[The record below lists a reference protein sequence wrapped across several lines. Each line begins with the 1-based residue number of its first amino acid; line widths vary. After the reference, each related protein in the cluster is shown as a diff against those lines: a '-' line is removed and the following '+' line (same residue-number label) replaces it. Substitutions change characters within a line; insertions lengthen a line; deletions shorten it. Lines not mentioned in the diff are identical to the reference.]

1 MSVVKAKI
9 NDTDNQEFETIFVH
23 FDTDNHYITLNEFM
37 QTLNTYETITKNFTS
52 DLMGIK
58 SGVKIYVLPPK
69 NGGFVIS
76 IGLWV
81 ASTAAAA
88 IVGTT
93 FSEEFKG
100 LVKGLTKNSKKFPN
114 GYEMGTG
121 GEILGE
127 MITGFVEQTSEEI
140 DRLDK
145 LIPNKKNI
153 DISKKAKADFYA
165 MCSKDSKIKGI
176 GFSEKHEFILKRQDF
191 VERATQP
198 QVKPLPIKEELK
210 ELIVAKPVN
219 IDEDLQW
226 DFKDKNTKE
235 SLTAKMQDETFK
247 AMHLMGKY
255 PQKKASNPDII
266 TARVEYHDNLKN
278 GKESKDEYIIT
289 DVYMFNSIKLKTIPA
304 HLKLNRKK
312 KIDNGQLNLFENKE
326 GIIEND

>member
-1 MSVVKAKI
+1 MVKTNITKKES
-9 NDTDNQEFETIFVH
+9 NNFELETIFVH
-23 FDTDNHYITLNEFM
+23 FDTENHYITLNEFV

-52 DLMGIK
+52 DLMDIK
-58 SGVKIYVLPPK
+58 SGVKVYVLPPK

-81 ASTAAAA
+81 TSIAATA
-88 IVGTT
+88 IIGTT

-100 LVKGLTKNSKKFPN
+100 FVKGLTKNSKKFPN

-127 MITGFVEQTSEEI
+127 MITGFFKQTSEEI
-140 DRLDK
+140 NRLDK
-145 LIPNKKNI
+145 LIPNNKNI

-176 GFSEKHEFILKRQDF
+176 GFSEKHDFILRRQDF

-198 QVKPLPIKEELK
+198 QVRPLPIKEELK
-210 ELIVAKPVN
+210 ELIIVKPVN

-226 DFKDKNTKE
+226 DFKDKETNE
-235 SLTAKMQDETFK
+235 SLTAKMQDETFRS
-247 AMHLMGKY
+247 MHLMGKY
-255 PQKKASNPDII
+255 PQKKGSKPDII
-266 TARVEYHDNLKN
+266 RARVEYHDNLKN

-289 DVYMFNSIKLKTIPA
+289 DVYMFNSIKLKNQPSR
-304 HLKLNRKK
+304 LKLNRKK
-312 KIDNGQLNLFENKE
+312 KIDNGQLKLFKNW
-326 GIIEND
+326 GDLNDDK